1 MTKADVDFKVVALV
15 ALLIG
20 LVVFGVMLKGPIAGF
35 FKAPTDRLVD
45 NIISL
50 QEKENKLVADA
61 QAAIAPI
68 DKEIVETLKRLNIT
82 DRKKYL
88 AVQKTYFPRMA
99 VLPDPEEDLTAK
111 ATSAGVARKK

>member
-1 MTKADVDFKVVALV
+1 MDKNVLDYKVVGLV

-20 LVVFGVMLKGPIAGF
+20 IVVFGVMLRGPITGA

-61 QAAIAPI
+61 QAKIAPI

-99 VLPDPEEDLTAK
+99 ALPDPEADLTAK
-111 ATSAGVARKK
+111 ASSSGVAPKK